1 MKPDSASSDHRSQKE
16 RRNQI
21 QKLEKQLDALMKKID
36 DLTLSIKSLEEK
48 MGQPEVYSVPA
59 KISEVV
65 KEKETME
72 AEVEKLNEE
81 WFTLSQELEEL
92 QK

>member
-1 MKPDSASSDHRSQKE
+1 MKR
-16 RRNQI
+16 
-21 QKLEKQLDALMKKID
+21 ID
-36 DLTLSIKSLEEK
+36 DLTLSIKFLEEK